1 MFVKV
6 VQNNRGKKGTY
17 FCSLVESYRD
27 GDKIKHRTI
36 RSFGLLTEEQVPYL
50 KAMYAKKKPR
60 LVYDDEEQSY
70 FYHKSPI
77 FNHLLLDI

>member
-50 KAMYAKKKPR
+50 KAMYVKKKPR
-60 LVYDDEEQSY
+60 RVYDDEE
-70 FYHKSPI
+70 
-77 FNHLLLDI
+77 

>member
-6 VQNNRGKKGTY
+6 VPNNRGRKGTY
-17 FCSLVESYRD
+17 FCSLVESYCE
-27 GDKIKHRTI
+27 GDKNKHHTI

-60 LVYDDEEQSY
+60 LVYDDN
-70 FYHKSPI
+70 K
-77 FNHLLLDI
+77 